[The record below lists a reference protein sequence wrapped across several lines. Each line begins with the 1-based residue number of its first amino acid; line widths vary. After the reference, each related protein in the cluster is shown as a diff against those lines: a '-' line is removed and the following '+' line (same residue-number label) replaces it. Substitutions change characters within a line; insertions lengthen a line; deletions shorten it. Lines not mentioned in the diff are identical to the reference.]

1 MFEIKKSSISGLNI
15 FTEKMYNYK
24 CVALKLSFLCTCYK
38 QKMLKLFIHLPQ
50 NNAKFIQHLLH
61 YTFFK
66 RETVGRQTELN
77 LQDFKVKRTKKKLY
91 PML

>member
-1 MFEIKKSSISGLNI
+1 
-15 FTEKMYNYK
+15 
-24 CVALKLSFLCTCYK
+24 
-38 QKMLKLFIHLPQ
+38 MLKLFIHLPQ

-77 LQDFKVKRTKKKLY
+77 LQDFKVKRTKKKIISHALEQCKKNSSFVSMPQLY
-91 PML
+91 ALTCSNDASKKKTPRY

>member
-1 MFEIKKSSISGLNI
+1 
-15 FTEKMYNYK
+15 
-24 CVALKLSFLCTCYK
+24 
-38 QKMLKLFIHLPQ
+38 MLKLFIHLPQ

-77 LQDFKVKRTKKKLY
+77 LQDFKVKSISHALEQCKKNSSFVSMPQLYALTCSNDASKKKHPRY
-91 PML
+91 